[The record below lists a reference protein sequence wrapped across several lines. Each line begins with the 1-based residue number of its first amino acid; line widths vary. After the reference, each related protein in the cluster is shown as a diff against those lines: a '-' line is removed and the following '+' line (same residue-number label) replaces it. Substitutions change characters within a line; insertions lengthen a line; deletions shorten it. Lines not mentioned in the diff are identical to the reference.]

1 MKKIDFE
8 DIFQRIADGF
18 YIALIIIGI
27 IALIVLCILK
37 VWVITEYG
45 DLPITEV
52 PSWVIPWLGGGA

>member
-27 IALIVLCILK
+27 IALILLCILK

-52 PSWVIPWLGGGA
+52 PSWAIPWLGGGA

>member
-8 DIFQRIADGF
+8 HIFQRISDGF

-27 IALIVLCILK
+27 IALIALCILK

-45 DLPITEV
+45 DMPITEV
-52 PSWVIPWLGGGA
+52 PSWAIPWLGGGA

>member
-1 MKKIDFE
+1 MKKSDFE
-8 DIFQRIADGF
+8 DFMDKVSDGF

-27 IALIVLCILK
+27 IALILLCILK

-52 PSWVIPWLGGGA
+52 PSWAIPWLGGGA